1 MKRNRAKP
9 IWAIFVFYLLG
20 IAMRQHNTLEI
31 QYTISNFLSEPFQY
45 LGLVLLH
52 LILFSDVL
60 ANLVTTS

>member
-52 LILFSDVL
+52 LIL
-60 ANLVTTS
+60 